1 MKRKPGKIIIAA
13 TLIFAMCMPETAYAV
28 NKRVPEISV
37 ESVTEKEKIIEKEN
51 ETQTTEKKD
60 KEGEQDK
67 REQDKREQDKREQ
80 DKKEQTGDD
89 ALKIIF
95 TDEIKGEFDKGK
107 LIITG
112 TGKIPD
118 YEKGSSPLKEV
129 MKNITSIQ
137 VGEGITEI
145 GNYVFADC
153 VNAEKVE
160 LPKTLVAIGNYSFAY
175 NVALKE
181 INFPENVAEIGAGA
195 FFNGINLS
203 NTEYPISL
211 KTVGEAAFYNC
222 YHNKTATDQ
231 EIKIGAEAFYLC
243 RNQVVFTP
251 DKAYFLEN
259 GSRVL
264 FGNIYKAAADLAI
277 KLDSEETGKVLSQ
290 LEVEYNQTF
299 ETVNDYFDYLIEL
312 EQYGIKISYRLEVLQ
327 SVNESHKETESESE
341 SETTTVTE
349 RQEIESNN
357 ETNSEVKLEADS
369 KGNSKAD
376 SESLSEADPENK
388 TQTNTQA
395 NSKQTKSK
403 KQLIQFSENIRGE
416 FLDGVLTV
424 TGKGNLPDL
433 SMYTQNPIDDIK
445 AEIETIIIEEGI
457 TAIGD
462 FTFRNCLNA
471 EILRLPDSLKV
482 IGKYAFADNYC
493 LSKVRFP
500 GNLEVIKEGAFSK
513 NINLQAESFPGSMQK
528 IEGYAFYN
536 CFKVREKDAE
546 GKGIKINQDAFFQYP
561 SYVKLE
567 IQSYGKTDSRGN
579 RNYVGSLYYNALQM
593 SKELQDSEIQ
603 DILKKRSDKSGKKY
617 KDLKS
622 YYDDYIKKNYPEA
635 NIKFNVSIVDKNNG
649 LKNAISPF
657 AATTRSASTQAE
669 LETAIRQSGSGD
681 IINISKNMTLKNVV
695 ITNKNITIR
704 AAGGNRTITPANGNN
719 VTAFIINGNS
729 KVTFA
734 ATGTHLASNGS
745 VADNKLYIGASASK
759 GTGNC
764 INSSNIIVQG
774 TARTTINSNVLVRN
788 SRYHTVY
795 GDPNTT
801 IVLNGGSIMNT
812 KEITA
817 VNGGGNTFGIGSYGT
832 ILIKNGKIYC
842 ESSNRKMQYGQGVH
856 SNGGTIEVTGGSI
869 YNCIVGIGVNH
880 GNGANGGNKEDAY
893 ANFSGGYIYNNDIGI
908 QINNS
913 MADISSV
920 YVGLT
925 SYANADTYKVSSNA
939 SYGISISNKSEVW
952 IESAGRIYH
961 TGNEAIHNEGTLD
974 ITSNTNGNRT
984 KIWGNASY
992 GIRNTLTGYVYL
1004 YGVNID
1010 GAKTGILNENT
1021 KKDSCMM
1028 ENSPFSTKG
1037 TVIQNC
1043 TLRGVMN
1050 NGNMAIVTTDYGLG
1064 NRVEIIN
1071 NGGGDKGGGI
1081 YNNTGRTC
1089 LLDAQSGD
1097 ADSIRINSNKGNY
1110 GGGIYNDGTITM
1122 KGTASVSGNT
1132 ASASGGAIYNNNRL
1146 IMNGGRILNNIAATY
1161 GGGIMNK
1168 NTLNVTGGEIG
1179 GNRAAANSGGGICND
1194 GGTQGVATVLT
1205 ISNGKIYG
1213 NTSNKGSGIEQHGA
1227 YNPKMTVKGGW
1238 IYGNA
1243 GGYGIHN
1250 DAGTVEV
1257 KDGAGMG
1264 FSSWTSSTSFTPS
1277 NNGEGNIYN
1286 KGNLTVQGSAN
1297 AWICLAST
1305 TNFNINNVGICT
1317 INSSGNL
1324 PVITGKSTHAIDN
1337 SGQMSIEKVLVLN
1350 AQAGIYNSKNINING
1365 GGIYGCTA
1373 YGVYNTV
1380 SGIVNMGN
1388 ADIHDNKNY
1397 GTGAGV
1403 YNLGTYTMTSGFIR
1417 NNTSSGGGGVQN
1429 NGIFKLNG
1437 GEIKDNSSGRLGGG
1451 VRNDGTFTM
1460 TGGGINGNTAANGGG
1475 GIFSGRNNEL
1485 TISGGTIKNNKVS
1498 AGNGGGIYTDT
1509 HDTKTLSLTNTTIT
1523 GNAATGGNGGGI
1535 YYNANVTLESNNINS
1550 NTAVT
1555 GGGIVFGG
1563 PVNTMKSGSISNN
1576 TALSWGG
1583 GIQVLS
1589 GNTLVLND
1597 ASIYGNTAPGD
1608 GGINNDGSI
1617 RMTGGTIHSNKCKA
1631 GNTGGGIRLGNAA
1644 ASFTMTGGRIYGNSG
1659 YGIVNMLGTVNLENA
1674 SSSSNGW
1681 SLIGFEKFENA
1692 SGGLTQA
1699 QAESKQN
1706 SIGAIYNADRL
1717 NIKGRS
1723 RIYSGAT
1730 YGIYNRGKLNMF
1742 SGANCTLSG
1751 NSDVGIYNGST
1762 GTMTMGEENQ
1772 IWLAKTGL
1780 KNEGTAT
1787 LNGGTITEN
1796 TKRGLENAGT
1806 FNLYS
1811 GGILHNGKEITSKF
1825 FPNGVTGAHEMGNS
1839 IYQNGILNVKGN
1851 PNVTQ
1856 DIFLTPNHF
1865 ITVENTCEAAFITS
1879 MKEEDTFKGRILA
1892 NYKFN
1897 TEKQTGKYSL
1907 EADTKEFADA
1917 KGIVIDDQTGVDRDY
1932 PYQVLLDGKRVLIN
1946 YLPNGGTGK
1955 MAGDVVALEADYTLR
1970 ENEFV
1975 FNSHSY
1981 AGWDPESN
1989 KQSSDIRFLPGQ
2001 IVVPATT
2008 FPNYI
2013 KITSKKHLINKKS
2026 QHVSVSALVKAYGK
2040 PVSRVLNDVDYD
2052 YQLDLNAIWNEA
2064 PIIETTVLEFYE
2076 GEVVKKDQLMEEIYL
2091 SENGATDKEDGI
2103 KIKSMEY
2110 YPHLL
2115 DDNVKIVGIEY
2126 FPIQNGYKP
2135 NQSNIIF
2142 AENMPDEYFLDTYDK
2157 KGMIQDEEVR
2167 HKLTFKV
2174 EDSTGNS
2181 TTRESDIRILY
2192 NNYPTL
2198 KVPENL
2204 FMTTEELRRKP
2215 LMMNDLQNYAKAND
2229 IEDDAAKNQGL
2240 TDADGNYINIQDKV
2254 KILYIQ
2260 NESSNI
2266 IQPELIQDVGEYFIT
2281 YSVKD
2286 RFGKETQKTM
2296 KLTVL
2301 EPAQLTASNVEY
2313 VRFISL
2319 QHLDTLDKY
2328 SKWNKDELK
2337 AILKNETSVETNTY
2351 THEQIL
2357 KIKELMQ
2364 GLKNKNDFEYAI
2376 KVIKEQ
2382 YMNK

>member
-1 MKRKPGKIIIAA
+1 
-13 TLIFAMCMPETAYAV
+13 
-28 NKRVPEISV
+28 
-37 ESVTEKEKIIEKEN
+37 
-51 ETQTTEKKD
+51 
-60 KEGEQDK
+60 
-67 REQDKREQDKREQ
+67 
-80 DKKEQTGDD
+80 
-89 ALKIIF
+89 
-95 TDEIKGEFDKGK
+95 
-107 LIITG
+107 
-112 TGKIPD
+112 
-118 YEKGSSPLKEV
+118 
-129 MKNITSIQ
+129 
-137 VGEGITEI
+137 
-145 GNYVFADC
+145 
-153 VNAEKVE
+153 
-160 LPKTLVAIGNYSFAY
+160 
-175 NVALKE
+175 
-181 INFPENVAEIGAGA
+181 
-195 FFNGINLS
+195 
-203 NTEYPISL
+203 
-211 KTVGEAAFYNC
+211 
-222 YHNKTATDQ
+222 
-231 EIKIGAEAFYLC
+231 
-243 RNQVVFTP
+243 
-251 DKAYFLEN
+251 
-259 GSRVL
+259 
-264 FGNIYKAAADLAI
+264 
-277 KLDSEETGKVLSQ
+277 
-290 LEVEYNQTF
+290 
-299 ETVNDYFDYLIEL
+299 
-312 EQYGIKISYRLEVLQ
+312 
-327 SVNESHKETESESE
+327 
-341 SETTTVTE
+341 
-349 RQEIESNN
+349 
-357 ETNSEVKLEADS
+357 
-369 KGNSKAD
+369 
-376 SESLSEADPENK
+376 
-388 TQTNTQA
+388 
-395 NSKQTKSK
+395 
-403 KQLIQFSENIRGE
+403 
-416 FLDGVLTV
+416 
-424 TGKGNLPDL
+424 
-433 SMYTQNPIDDIK
+433 
-445 AEIETIIIEEGI
+445 
-457 TAIGD
+457 
-462 FTFRNCLNA
+462 
-471 EILRLPDSLKV
+471 
-482 IGKYAFADNYC
+482 
-493 LSKVRFP
+493 
-500 GNLEVIKEGAFSK
+500 
-513 NINLQAESFPGSMQK
+513 
-528 IEGYAFYN
+528 
-536 CFKVREKDAE
+536 
-546 GKGIKINQDAFFQYP
+546 
-561 SYVKLE
+561 
-567 IQSYGKTDSRGN
+567 
-579 RNYVGSLYYNALQM
+579 
-593 SKELQDSEIQ
+593 
-603 DILKKRSDKSGKKY
+603 
-617 KDLKS
+617 
-622 YYDDYIKKNYPEA
+622 
-635 NIKFNVSIVDKNNG
+635 
-649 LKNAISPF
+649 
-657 AATTRSASTQAE
+657 
-669 LETAIRQSGSGD
+669 
-681 IINISKNMTLKNVV
+681 
-695 ITNKNITIR
+695 
-704 AAGGNRTITPANGNN
+704 
-719 VTAFIINGNS
+719 
-729 KVTFA
+729 
-734 ATGTHLASNGS
+734 
-745 VADNKLYIGASASK
+745 
-759 GTGNC
+759 
-764 INSSNIIVQG
+764 
-774 TARTTINSNVLVRN
+774 
-788 SRYHTVY
+788 
-795 GDPNTT
+795 
-801 IVLNGGSIMNT
+801 
-812 KEITA
+812 
-817 VNGGGNTFGIGSYGT
+817 
-832 ILIKNGKIYC
+832 
-842 ESSNRKMQYGQGVH
+842 
-856 SNGGTIEVTGGSI
+856 
-869 YNCIVGIGVNH
+869 
-880 GNGANGGNKEDAY
+880 
-893 ANFSGGYIYNNDIGI
+893 
-908 QINNS
+908 
-913 MADISSV
+913 
-920 YVGLT
+920 
-925 SYANADTYKVSSNA
+925 
-939 SYGISISNKSEVW
+939 
-952 IESAGRIYH
+952 
-961 TGNEAIHNEGTLD
+961 
-974 ITSNTNGNRT
+974 
-984 KIWGNASY
+984 
-992 GIRNTLTGYVYL
+992 
-1004 YGVNID
+1004 
-1010 GAKTGILNENT
+1010 
-1021 KKDSCMM
+1021 
-1028 ENSPFSTKG
+1028 
-1037 TVIQNC
+1037 
-1043 TLRGVMN
+1043 
-1050 NGNMAIVTTDYGLG
+1050 
-1064 NRVEIIN
+1064 
-1071 NGGGDKGGGI
+1071 
-1081 YNNTGRTC
+1081 
-1089 LLDAQSGD
+1089 
-1097 ADSIRINSNKGNY
+1097 
-1110 GGGIYNDGTITM
+1110 
-1122 KGTASVSGNT
+1122 
-1132 ASASGGAIYNNNRL
+1132 
-1146 IMNGGRILNNIAATY
+1146 
-1161 GGGIMNK
+1161 
-1168 NTLNVTGGEIG
+1168 
-1179 GNRAAANSGGGICND
+1179 
-1194 GGTQGVATVLT
+1194 
-1205 ISNGKIYG
+1205 
-1213 NTSNKGSGIEQHGA
+1213 
-1227 YNPKMTVKGGW
+1227 
-1238 IYGNA
+1238 
-1243 GGYGIHN
+1243 
-1250 DAGTVEV
+1250 
-1257 KDGAGMG
+1257 
-1264 FSSWTSSTSFTPS
+1264 
-1277 NNGEGNIYN
+1277 
-1286 KGNLTVQGSAN
+1286 
-1297 AWICLAST
+1297 
-1305 TNFNINNVGICT
+1305 
-1317 INSSGNL
+1317 
-1324 PVITGKSTHAIDN
+1324 
-1337 SGQMSIEKVLVLN
+1337 
-1350 AQAGIYNSKNINING
+1350 
-1365 GGIYGCTA
+1365 
-1373 YGVYNTV
+1373 
-1380 SGIVNMGN
+1380 
-1388 ADIHDNKNY
+1388 
-1397 GTGAGV
+1397 
-1403 YNLGTYTMTSGFIR
+1403 MTSGFIR

-1535 YYNANVTLESNNINS
+1535 YYNANVTLEGNNINS

-1681 SLIGFEKFENA
+1681 SLIGFEKFEYA

-1825 FPNGVTGAHEMGNS
+1825 FPNGVTGSHEMGNS

-1917 KGIVIDDQTGVDRDY
+1917 KGMVIDDQTGVDRDY

-1955 MAGDVVALEADYTLR
+1955 MAGDVVPLEADYTLR

-2376 KVIKEQ
+2376 KIIKEQ